1 MYGIVNKAIQE
12 LVEIEFGPD
21 IWARVHARSGIQED
35 FFISNEAYDD
45 DITYKLAGAVSEETG
60 MTVDNVLIAFGEHWV
75 LKTGKEKYGSLMEAG
90 GDNLRDFLVNLP
102 NFHSRVML
110 YYPKLTPPEFHVS
123 EVQERS
129 LNLHYISKRPG
140 LKEFVRGLLQGL
152 GKLYRTEVEINLT
165 ACREEGSPHEIYNVK
180 W

>member
-12 LVEIEFGPD
+12 LVESEFGTEMWSK
-21 IWARVHARSGIQED
+21 IHLRSGIRED
-35 FFISNEAYDD
+35 YFISNEAYDD

-60 MTVDNVLIAFGEHWV
+60 MSLQDVLIAFGEFWV

-90 GDNLRDFLVNLP
+90 GENLREFLVNLP

-123 EVQERS
+123 DVEERS
-129 LNLHYISKRPG
+129 INLHYISKREG
-140 LKEFVRGLLQGL
+140 LKDFVRGLLQGL
-152 GKLYRTEVEINLT
+152 AKLYDTDVEITLLT
-165 ACREEGSPHEIYNVK
+165 CREEGSPHEIFNVK

>member
-12 LVEIEFGPD
+12 LVLSNFGAEV
-21 IWARVHARSGIQED
+21 WKKVHSKSGVKED

-45 DITYKLAGAVSEETG
+45 DITYQLAGAVSEETG
-60 MTVDNVLIAFGEHWV
+60 MSLSEVLIAFGEFWV

-90 GDNLRDFLVNLP
+90 GSNLREFLINLP
-102 NFHSRVML
+102 NFHSRIML

-123 EVQERS
+123 NIRENS
-129 LNLHYISKRPG
+129 LDLHYISKRAG
-140 LKEFVRGLLQGL
+140 LKDFVRGLLQGL
-152 GKLYRTEVEINLT
+152 GKLYNTEVEIELI
-165 ACREEGSPHEIYNVK
+165 ASREEGATHEIYNIK